1 MPPRPEE
8 TGAISYNPGMRR
20 GVVGVRKILVVG
32 AALALVVALAVGCSG
47 SDQVQTDGQ
56 GAAAGAAIKRYTGT
70 LIAPGPMRLV
80 KVDEVRP
87 LISFGYDIRE
97 QPVLDPKQFS
107 LTSVRGPCG
116 APVATPFRPD
126 GGFRILRSTIT
137 LIIEAL
143 AEPGVV
149 VSRSLVNDLSADLQP
164 GCPDFEEQIGGA
176 TAKVHLE
183 RGLTDSELP
192 PSGEHRVG
200 WLQKITA
207 PDGKVGYRIIVVV
220 ANGTRVVLLAV
231 LTTEPPNT
239 AQLPDLVRLAA
250 TAS

>member
-1 MPPRPEE
+1 VL
-8 TGAISYNPGMRR
+8 
-20 GVVGVRKILVVG
+20 GVLVAV
-32 AALALVVALAVGCSG
+32 AAVASLAVGCSG
-47 SDQVQTDGQ
+47 SEQVATGNGEAT
-56 GAAAGAAIKRYTGT
+56 GAAMRSYNGT
-70 LIAPGPMRLV
+70 AIAPGPMRLL

-87 LISFGYDIRE
+87 LISFGYDIRD

-116 APVATPFRPD
+116 AAVATPFRPD

-149 VSRSLVNDLSADLQP
+149 ASRSLVEQLQADLKP
-164 GCPDFEEQIGGA
+164 GCPDFDEQVGGG

-183 RGLTDSELP
+183 RELSEAELP
-192 PSGEHRVG
+192 TSGEHRVG

-207 PDGKVGYRIIVVV
+207 PDGKVGYRIVVFV
-220 ANGTRVVLLAV
+220 SNGTRVLMLAV
-231 LTTEPPNT
+231 LTTERPNT
-239 AQLPDLVRLAA
+239 AQLADLVRLAA

>member
-1 MPPRPEE
+1 MV
-8 TGAISYNPGMRR
+8 ISYNPDMQR
-20 GVVGVRKILVVG
+20 GEMGVRKLVTRALVPVFV
-32 AALALVVALAVGCSG
+32 LALVLATAAGCSG
-47 SDQVQTDGQ
+47 SEQVQADGQ
-56 GAAAGAAIKRYTGT
+56 GAAAGAAIRSYTGT
-70 LIAPGPMRLV
+70 LIAPGPMRLL

-87 LISFGYDIRE
+87 LVSLGYDIRE

-116 APVATPFRPD
+116 APVATPFRAD

-143 AEPGVV
+143 AEPGIAA
-149 VSRSLVNDLSADLQP
+149 SRGLVEQFQADLRP
-164 GCPDFEEQIGGA
+164 GCPDFDEQIGGA

-183 RGLTDSELP
+183 RALTDAELP
-192 PSGEHRVG
+192 ASGERRVG
-200 WLQKITA
+200 WLQKVTA

-220 ANGTRVVLLAV
+220 ANGTRVLLLAD
-231 LTTEPPNT
+231 LTSEPPNT

-250 TAS
+250 TAA